1 MNKRIKP
8 GDETKKEHVGKQNM
22 KQKKD
27 KRIRKDKE
35 KDRSRV
41 TPYSHL

>member
-8 GDETKKEHVGKQNM
+8 GDETKKENVGKRNM
-22 KQKKD
+22 KTKKD

-35 KDRSRV
+35 KETKSIRKDKE
-41 TPYSHL
+41 T